1 MGKQKSAHKLT
12 LRDFHDQIDNGH
24 GFSNVEVVS
33 IDEEDDDFSVVATD
47 IKDHEAAIAS
57 MVTIDV
63 WPKLDT
69 VDPSPGLKS
78 SAKATEYGGGV
89 IKTPPQGHLV
99 QGNKSEIQANA
110 WTNRKILV
118 KNGKLNKHLKK
129 FPIVYENG
137 QVMIPTKISE
147 NGALKWKNAIVG
159 CFVDKRLS
167 YFQIRSWAQRVWKID
182 VEDVVTLDNGFFVF
196 NFRDAA
202 ALDYILENGPYFCGG
217 KHIVIKKWHP
227 GMHLTKGAFSSVPI
241 WVKLYNVPLESWIED
256 SLSYIASYIGNP
268 LYLDEFTQD
277 HSRLMFA
284 RVCIEVDAAKE
295 IPKSFVVNLG
305 YGEPYEIRVE
315 VPWKPQACHI
325 CKIFGH
331 TTNACGVKPQAP
343 PSQVWKAKEMV
354 GQEVLVVKDRIA
366 KEPVGQVVPVVQE
379 RAAKERVG
387 GDKNDWVEVKRKKA
401 KRTPL
406 AISSSLCGSSTA
418 NEVGGL
424 ERCEDSGASAVVK
437 ITNKDDVGTVPP
449 SVVLYPV
456 SCDTTPVV
464 PGRDSNQQELSP
476 VALRRSTRFREPP
489 SIPLEGDF
497 IGPHQNLNQVV
508 GDSTSP
514 TPARGETRK
523 KLREKIQMLKA
534 SRS

>member
-1 MGKQKSAHKLT
+1 MELNETPKPNKDGIPTEPSKKIEAQRDETDLSGGARRRKL
-12 LRDFHDQIDNGH
+12 
-24 GFSNVEVVS
+24 
-33 IDEEDDDFSVVATD
+33 
-47 IKDHEAAIAS
+47 
-57 MVTIDV
+57 
-63 WPKLDT
+63 
-69 VDPSPGLKS
+69 
-78 SAKATEYGGGV
+78 
-89 IKTPPQGHLV
+89 GHLV
-99 QGNKSEIQANA
+99 RGDKLESQANA

-118 KNGKLNKHLKK
+118 KNGKLSKHLKK

-167 YFQIRSWAQRVWKID
+167 YFQVRSWAQRVWKID
-182 VEDVVTLDNGFFVF
+182 VEDVVTLDHGFFLF

-241 WVKLYNVPLESWIED
+241 WVKLYNVPLESWTED
-256 SLSYIASYIGNP
+256 GLSYIASYIGNP
-268 LYLDEFTQD
+268 PYLDAFTQD
-277 HSRLMFA
+277 HSRLTFA

-343 PSQVWKAKEMV
+343 PSQVWKAKETV
-354 GQEVLVVKDRIA
+354 GQEVPVVKEQIT
-366 KEPVGQVVPVVQE
+366 KESVGQVVPVVQE
-379 RAAKERVG
+379 RAAKERVD
-387 GDKNDWVEVKRKKA
+387 GDKNEWVEVKRKKA

-406 AISSSLCGSSTA
+406 AISSSLCGSSIA
-418 NEVGGL
+418 NEVSDL

-437 ITNKDDVGTVPP
+437 ATNKDNAGTVPP
-449 SVVLYPV
+449 PVVLHPV
-456 SCDTTPVV
+456 SCVSTPIVQ
-464 PGRDSNQQELSP
+464 GRGSDQQELPP

-489 SIPLEGDF
+489 KIPLESDF
-497 IGPHQNLNQVV
+497 IGPHQVV
-508 GDSTSP
+508 GDSTSA

-523 KLREKIQMLKA
+523 KLREKIKMLKN